1 MIETYSHTSGTG
13 LDRNETCLSRPP
25 GGARPQ
31 LGTAE
36 FGPKRKKYPSNTQY
50 IFLYIT
56 LFTFSC
62 HIRSVTAVV
71 EQGMDLLRTEHK
83 PIPIMFRMLW
93 IVLNSALALS
103 PVFKQEWKVL
113 FPRLTGPKGYLNGD
127 ITLILMRKL
136 KQDRASN
143 EFICK

>member
-1 MIETYSHTSGTG
+1 MEHGPN
-13 LDRNETCLSRPP
+13 L
-25 GGARPQ
+25 ARQ
-31 LGTAE
+31 SSVQNA
-36 FGPKRKKYPSNTQY
+36 KNIRQIPS
-50 IFLYIT
+50 IFFLYIT

-103 PVFKQEWKVL
+103 PVFKLEWKVL